1 MSRILRRPMFRGGPV
16 SSYGT
21 GIASGLADGGR
32 VNYAGGGQIGGG
44 YIYGEPMADG
54 RYGFAAPT
62 KHKIKT
68 KALPQPKTLFPWDL
82 GAPKKV
88 GFSGS
93 YLHGV
98 EGPMWTGADI
108 MNFIHDNPKL
118 GGADFYGALQG
129 KWNEETKRWEAPK
142 MKAHKYAL
150 EQTNNE
156 ELEKIMRNMMDPD
169 LALMDPDKT
178 TEENTTVETEEIWD
192 DYYQENPDKKADEVD
207 VDSGRGGDSASAA
220 SRIAGIT
227 ETGDEEPV
235 TKDTDLGIKEMADEY
250 FELMGGKK
258 ARIQDASDYA
268 LQFFKST
275 IGEGKGMK
283 EAAGDVADLALSKP
297 SRTEAI
303 QNWATKT
310 AIVRK
315 GQMDDLEARIKSS
328 ESVADKN
335 ILAAQW
341 KQLNAQGQW
350 EKKINTILADKYGG
364 DESKRKAATMDAL
377 GQPASLG
384 AALMAYE
391 KAFGLGMKPN
401 QMAFEGMVSEYY
413 DPAPENW
420 EDNANVSGTYYIPN
434 TMVVVVI
441 EKGKLKNQKD
451 YSK

>member
-1 MSRILRRPMFRGGPV
+1 MFRGGPV

-32 VNYAGGGQIGGG
+32 VGYATDQAGGQVLGKDLMGFRSSPSYNPNKYKFYTGGDNKRYVTDFIPQTEKDLRTFQERSKWTVPSLQDIENKIQSEIESAELLNLEQLTPDRETFLETEAGQDQRRNELLAESAKKIDQMKEFG
-44 YIYGEPMADG
+44 IVVPGEGHPSEGIDATWSSKEDLAG
-54 RYGFAAPT
+54 D
-62 KHKIKT
+62 KKSKT
-68 KALPQPKTLFPWDL
+68 MIMKEKEW
-82 GAPKKV
+82 
-88 GFSGS
+88 SGEIDS
-93 YLHGV
+93 T
-98 EGPMWTGADI
+98 PSDA
-108 MNFIHDNPKL
+108 
-118 GGADFYGALQG
+118 
-129 KWNEETKRWEAPK
+129 
-142 MKAHKYAL
+142 AL
-150 EQTNNE
+150 E
-156 ELEKIMRNMMDPD
+156 
-169 LALMDPDKT
+169 
-178 TEENTTVETEEIWD
+178 
-192 DYYQENPDKKADEVD
+192 
-207 VDSGRGGDSASAA
+207 
-220 SRIAGIT
+220 IAGIT
-227 ETGDEEPV
+227 ETGAEEPV

-258 ARIQDASDYA
+258 ARGQDAADY
-268 LQFFKST
+268 LLKYS
-275 IGEGKGMK
+275 ENVGKTGDWK
-283 EAAGDVADLALSKP
+283 KAFTETAGWIADKP

-303 QNWATKT
+303 KNWATKT

-377 GQPASLG
+377 GQPASLS

-420 EDNANVSGTYYIPN
+420 EDNANVSGTYYVPGS
-434 TMVVVVI
+434 MVVVVI